1 MQNLTIPSP
10 RAKLTFLLER
20 DKGDGRVTQLTDRQ
34 REIKKRLDKGMGARE
49 IANDLGITRN
59 AVYQQI
65 QRMRRYGEL
74 DPGFTPTGQP
84 PRQKAPGTDVL
95 MRLVNGDSGI
105 DDEDVA
111 AVVSS
116 LALVGELK
124 YTRDQ
129 LSALLSHLNSFLPS

>member
-1 MQNLTIPSP
+1 M
-10 RAKLTFLLER
+10 A
-20 DKGDGRVTQLTDRQ
+20 QLTDRQ
-34 REIKKRLDKGMGARE
+34 REIKKRLIKGMGARE
-49 IANDLGITRN
+49 IANELGISRN

-95 MRLVNGDSGI
+95 MRLVNGDS
-105 DDEDVA
+105 DVDESEA
-111 AVVSS
+111 IAVTGA
-116 LALVGELK
+116 LALVSELK

-129 LSALLSHLNSFLPS
+129 LSALVAHLNSFLPPDRQKGAV